1 MHSKRL
7 ALAIALTMSTL
18 PFATAQ
24 AEDLVQTYHM
34 ARDGDP
40 RFAAAESQ
48 RLVTQEG
55 EVQARAAKLPQVGG
69 RAGLDWQYNRGSSSQ
84 NSTDPITGARTRI
97 SGDSTSNSRQLS
109 AGVNGSM
116 PLFDKTLD
124 AQIQQARAM
133 SRAED
138 YQVEAAGTDLI
149 TRMSAAYF
157 NTLTQLETLSAARAA
172 ETATKKQF
180 DFASKRLEVG
190 MAPITD
196 VHEARA
202 QYENARANTILARTA
217 VDDAYQSLV
226 EITGTPIRSLN
237 GLPNSWKPTMPEGG
251 NADAWVATALENNP
265 SLLATRSQID
275 AASAGVDAARAAK
288 LPKVSINGGFGY
300 QRSDGHSDFEGGGV
314 SFRSPIDS
322 SGWGPTLGIAVTVPL
337 WTSGLNESRI
347 REALARREVATDQL
361 EAQRRGLV
369 RNTVGAYNRLQAGT
383 SEVEAR
389 RLALVAANEA
399 YEASQVG
406 LEVGTRT
413 VLDVLLNQQNLFNA
427 QRAYAQSKYNFLQS
441 RLLLAQAAGTLDIN
455 DVQAVNRFLTT
466 NVPVNGLLTSP

>member
-1 MHSKRL
+1 MRYQRL
-7 ALAIALTMSTL
+7 AFAIALAFTAA
-18 PFATAQ
+18 PFATVH
-24 AEDLVQTYHM
+24 AEDLVQTYHL
-34 ARDGDP
+34 ARDSDP

-48 RLVTQEG
+48 RDVTAESV
-55 EVQARAAKLPQVGG
+55 VQARAAKLPQVGG
-69 RAGLDWQYNRGSSSQ
+69 RAGLDWQYNRGSSTQ
-84 NSTDPITGARTRI
+84 NTTDPITGQRTRI
-97 SGDSTSNSRQLS
+97 SGDSTSNSRQLNV
-109 AGVNGSM
+109 GVNGSM

-149 TRMSAAYF
+149 TRTSAAYF

-172 ETATKKQF
+172 ETALKKQF

-190 MAPITD
+190 LAPITD

-202 QYENARANTILARTA
+202 QYENARANTILAQTA
-217 VDDAYQSLV
+217 VDDAYQSLI
-226 EITGTPIRSLN
+226 EITDKPIRTLN
-237 GLPNSWKPTMPEGG
+237 GLPNSWKPVMPDGG
-251 NADAWVATALENNP
+251 NSDAWVASALQNNP
-265 SLLATRSQID
+265 TLLATKSQID
-275 AASAGVDAARAAK
+275 AASAGVEAARSAK
-288 LPKVSINGGFGY
+288 LPKVNLSGGFGY
-300 QRSDGHSDFEGGGV
+300 QKSMGHSDFEGGGV

-322 SGWGPTLGIAVTVPL
+322 SGWGPTLGVSVTVPL
-337 WTSGLNESRI
+337 WTSGLNESRV

-369 RNTVGAYNRLQAGT
+369 RNTIGAYNRLLAGT

-389 RLALVAANEA
+389 RLALISANEA

-455 DVQAVNRFLTT
+455 DVQAVNAFLTT
-466 NVPVNGLLTSP
+466 TVPVTGLLSQ